1 METHFAQLVAEELAP
16 PFAVAGFRTVADG
29 AARQLLVSP
38 AGGVLCA
45 SIDPREGVEIDYLD
59 RGPEDGWR
67 RYGLGLFLVKR
78 ADRAGIPRTRL
89 PGGPLTEERLRTE
102 LRFFR
107 RLLEAVGQDILA
119 DDRAWLHD
127 FPWSATPLPADAG
140 RELDSLL
147 GPTA

>member
-1 METHFAQLVAEELAP
+1 MEPNFTHLVAEELAP
-16 PFAVAGFRTVADG
+16 PFAAAGFRTVADG

-38 AGGVLCA
+38 TGGVLCA
-45 SIDPREGVEIDYLD
+45 SLDPREGVEVDYLD
-59 RGPEDGWR
+59 RAPEGCWH

-107 RLLEAVGQDILA
+107 RLLEAVGQDILT
-119 DDRAWLHD
+119 DDRRWLED
-127 FPWSATPLPADAG
+127 FPWSATPLPADTG

-147 GPTA
+147 HRTA